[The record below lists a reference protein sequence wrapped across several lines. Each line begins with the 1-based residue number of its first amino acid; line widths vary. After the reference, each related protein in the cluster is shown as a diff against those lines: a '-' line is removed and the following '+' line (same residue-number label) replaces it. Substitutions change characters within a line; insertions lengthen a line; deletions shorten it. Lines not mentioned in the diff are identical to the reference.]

1 MEKKKAGRKP
11 GKKSITMELDRELY
25 EFFRDYAEKERDTM
39 AGILRRHILDLM
51 KQQQAA
57 ESIAKP

>member
-1 MEKKKAGRKP
+1 MDKKRAGRKP

-25 EFFRDYAEKERDTM
+25 DFFSEYAEKERDTM
-39 AGILRRHILDLM
+39 AGILRRYILSLM

-57 ESIAKP
+57 EQN

>member
-11 GKKSITMELDRELY
+11 GKKSITMEVDRELY
-25 EFFRDYAEKERDTM
+25 EFFKEYADKERDTM

-51 KQQQAA
+51 KRQAA
-57 ESIAKP
+57 ESIPKP